1 MARTFDETPF
11 KKLRKP
17 TDDEYKS
24 IASALKLTAARS
36 EALQRCVNSIVAD
49 CKRYYAEVFPRLDN
63 KAMQDKADDIYKL
76 LAAME
81 REVKRAQP
89 MVDKIV
95 PLYGLG
101 ALGHLLSFEAIA
113 KIDET
118 NQTNPM
124 AALKDW
130 EKVDVPVRP
139 LLERLEADE
148 LRLAEMQERD
158 PQPITMLKL
167 EHHHMQPKLF
177 VDYHGRSKVLL
188 HIIAEL
194 KNQFGMWQQEKKAK
208 KDKGGGAFDEV
219 RRHFIDTLACHTLQ
233 ILGEPVKKSGG
244 VAFVRLC
251 TEVFTACGLE
261 TDTLDTAVRNHL
273 KIPSVWKKVSEYNG
287 IAA

>member
-1 MARTFDETPF
+1 MARIFDETPF

-17 TDDEYKS
+17 TDNEYKK
-24 IASALKLTAARS
+24 IASTLNLTVPQS

-49 CKRYYAEVFPRLDN
+49 CKRYYAEMFPRPDN
-63 KAMQDKADDIYKL
+63 EAMRDKADAIYQL
-76 LAAME
+76 LTDME

-113 KIDET
+113 KIDEAK
-118 NQTNPM
+118 QSDVM
-124 AALKDW
+124 VALKNW

-148 LRLAEMQERD
+148 LRLAKMQERD
-158 PQPITMLKL
+158 PQPITMIQL
-167 EHHHMQPKLF
+167 EQHHMQPKLF
-177 VDYHGRSKVLL
+177 VDHHGRSKVLL

-208 KDKGGGAFDEV
+208 KDKGGGPFDEV

-251 TEVFTACGLE
+251 TEVFTACDLE
-261 TDTLDTAVRNHL
+261 TDTLDTAVRNHFR
-273 KIPSVWKKVSEYNG
+273 IASVWKKVSEYNG
-287 IAA
+287 IVA